1 MNLLHN
7 LTSAELS
14 SMCLMIAVVALFIS
28 IILTIIHYIT
38 GVMAGFVAGIAAGTH
53 AWWPMMQEWA
63 RDVAIPLVV
72 SAGSLLLWGLAQLYE
87 RYLMSGVG
95 DVMDRF

>member
-1 MNLLHN
+1 MHLLHN
-7 LTSAELS
+7 LTSSELS
-14 SMCLMIAVVALFIS
+14 SVCLMIAVVALFMAT
-28 IILTIIHYIT
+28 ILTIIHYVT
-38 GVMAGFVAGIAAGTH
+38 GVMAGFIAGVATSTH

-87 RYLMSGVG
+87 RFLMSGVG
-95 DVMDRF
+95 DVVDRF